1 MSTLHSLLLSVV
13 INIAIGIAL
22 LEVNNFKILP
32 FYIVFL
38 VLLLVFQVVLFLIY
52 ILYAHKAPE
61 ESKHVNMQTQC
72 SICLVTD
79 RSALVHS
86 LLKYKYLFRSSSHES
101 DAYEL
106 SDVKRD
112 NEKNETIKKDDA
124 TCDENVDKA
133 KPQAHAKKKPLKVIT
148 NSLWIQYILVHSMIL
163 YSRKYVYTIV

>member
-1 MSTLHSLLLSVV
+1 M

-22 LEVNNFKILP
+22 LEVHNFKILP

-38 VLLLVFQVVLFLIY
+38 VLLLAFQVVLFLIY
-52 ILYAHKAPE
+52 ILYAHKAPK

-72 SICLVTD
+72 TIRLVTD

-86 LLKYKYLFRSSSHES
+86 LLKYKYLLKSSTDKS

-112 NEKNETIKKDDA
+112 NEKNETIMKDDA
-124 TCDENVDKA
+124 TCNENVDKA
-133 KPQAHAKKKPLKVIT
+133 KPQAPAKKKPLKVIT
-148 NSLWIQYILVHSMIL
+148 NSVYIGTE
-163 YSRKYVYTIV
+163 YDATK